1 MILSH
6 SPHIPSVTNLNPFS
20 VYGRLTFA
28 MSLNS
33 SAVGDPTAFSASKGL
48 RVWVSYSNVWP
59 KDPMLKVDLNVGMY
73 VKDLVYVGFSGPTQ
87 HSIKV
92 HSVEWCMAKEAA
104 RSTTITQ

>member
-1 MILSH
+1 
-6 SPHIPSVTNLNPFS
+6 
-20 VYGRLTFA
+20 
-28 MSLNS
+28 
-33 SAVGDPTAFSASKGL
+33 
-48 RVWVSYSNVWP
+48 
-59 KDPMLKVDLNVGMY
+59 MLKVDLNVGMY